1 MKYESIRMFLGL
13 LTAIFLQV
21 PAYGGQYRT
30 ENQDIPVIVKW
41 REGHGFGEDGRML
54 EGGWAFDPEN
64 GSYVRFEEG
73 SVMVKAD
80 HILETDDYEAYFTDT
95 EAAAGTLAVRGE
107 VIRHFSGSIRVV
119 VENVETHLEKTCFL
133 TYENEYRYNLPV
145 PEGRYQVKEA
155 EAVWNKKY
163 YTVSTGGDVLEVKD
177 NHTCLMEIQVLP
189 EGDGAD
195 QREAWEQVNESG
207 AEVEKAEQFSR
218 VISES
223 SNDKQSEITSM
234 HCPSIYLMF
243 VIFVAEYGLFLY
255 WAKRR

>member
-1 MKYESIRMFLGL
+1 MKYGGTRMILGL
-13 LTAIFLQV
+13 LAALFLHA
-21 PAYGGQYRT
+21 PSYGSQYRT

-41 REGHGFGEDGRML
+41 QKGHGFGEDGKLL
-54 EGGWAFDPEN
+54 EDGWAFDPEN
-64 GSYVRFEEG
+64 GSYVRFEDG

-80 HILETDDYEAYFTDT
+80 HIVETDDYEAYFTDT
-95 EAAAGTLAVRGE
+95 EAVAGTLAVRGE

-119 VENVETHLEKTCFL
+119 VENVETRLEKTCFL

-163 YTVSTGGDVLEVKD
+163 YTVSIDGDVLEVKD

-195 QREAWEQVNESG
+195 QRETWEQVNESG
-207 AEVEKAEQFSR
+207 AEVEKEEQFSR
-218 VISES
+218 VIPES
-223 SNDKQSEITSM
+223 SDKKSEIASM
-234 HCPSIYLMF
+234 HWPEIYLMV
-243 VIFVAEYGLFLY
+243 VIFIAGYGLCRY
-255 WAKRR
+255 WTKRR